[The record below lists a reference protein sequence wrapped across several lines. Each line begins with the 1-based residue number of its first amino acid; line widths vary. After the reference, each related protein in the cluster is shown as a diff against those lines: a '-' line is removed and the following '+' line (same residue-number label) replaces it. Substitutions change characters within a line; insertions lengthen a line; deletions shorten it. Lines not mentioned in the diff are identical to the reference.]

1 MRNLIKKGW
10 LARLVGGRY
19 MLLPPEY
26 GPENLGE
33 HNPIARV
40 VDGFRFLEDLT
51 DLERNLARDDGRR
64 KRADVEALRDD
75 VKGRVG
81 AH

>member
-19 MLLPPEY
+19 MLLPPQY

-33 HNPIARV
+33 NNPIALAAAEPSYV
-40 VDGFRFLEDLT
+40 GWWSAAAFHGFTTQKL
-51 DLERNLARDDGRR
+51 RR
-64 KRADVEALRDD
+64 AEVEALRDD

>member
-26 GPENLGE
+26 GPENRAE
-33 HNPIARV
+33 NNPIAPPPPPNPLMS
-40 VDGFRFLEDLT
+40 GGGQPPRFMVS
-51 DLERNLARDDGRR
+51 RR
-64 KRADVEALRDD
+64 KNPWR
-75 VKGRVG
+75 
-81 AH
+81 